1 MSAAVVVSLLL
12 LSAAVAGAQNGGRC
26 LLKPPTNGSRNVY
39 CDDAPYEIDLSYV
52 ATGRLTRLD
61 VSRNNLTGLR
71 LVAVDDQ
78 RNVTVRTVDASG
90 NRVRDA
96 CHVVVGDRVAVDAI
110 VLSSNRV
117 RNLSVCWAS
126 VTNLT
131 LSRNRI
137 EVLSRLDTV
146 NGSALRVLDLAYNA
160 ILWIENDTFAGT
172 PALQWL
178 DLSSNSL
185 AQLSERTLPGA
196 ALRYLDVSGNCN
208 VRSTA
213 AAFQPFEN
221 LVELRV
227 ARDAR
232 LAPAV
237 VPGPGVRLRTLD
249 ASRTDLTRV
258 PVAPAPL
265 LGVLLLA
272 GNAIAA
278 VNGGDLDGYPLLR
291 VLDMADNRL
300 AAVEDDAFGRLDML
314 AALDLSGNRLQTVPA
329 MLPASLRT
337 LDLSRNRIWTVGA
350 GDFAGCPR
358 LTALSVRSNGVRHI
372 ADSALAPVQRLDTLD
387 LSDNPIAL
395 ITREMLAGPA
405 RLKTLRLNDVPAPD
419 TSEFPFIDTQ
429 HLSRLQ
435 LARSSRL
442 ATVLL
447 NDTAVLASMLQLEH
461 LDLTGSAVVSLP
473 DRLPYR
479 MPKMRALLVD
489 SVPCADYGPS
499 SWLGDWLCDIRAT
512 GEAADAAAV
521 AAEPTS
527 GPSDDLKLTTGQP
540 ANRSAGISGGHGG
553 RSTDGHGVRC
563 VEAGGRTARLVL
575 DEQRC
580 AAIARTTAVAA
591 ERPAA
596 VAARLRAPAT
606 PADAGP
612 ASIPVSRTAGRL
624 GWPVAFACVATTSA
638 LLLLLLLAVSI
649 VVGAT
654 FGGARSALARR
665 WWWLWRRHRRQS
677 VRQADADYQ
686 SMEIKSL
693 EISDRVTQRW

>member
-1 MSAAVVVSLLL
+1 MSVVVAVSLLL
-12 LSAAVAGAQNGGRC
+12 LSTAVAGVENSGRC
-26 LLKPPTNGSRNVY
+26 LLKSPANGSQNVY
-39 CDDAPYEIDLSYV
+39 CDDVPYEIDLSHV
-52 ATGRLTRLD
+52 TAGRLTRLD
-61 VSRNNLTGLR
+61 VSRNNITGLR
-71 LVAVDDQ
+71 LVAVDGQ
-78 RNVTVRTVDASG
+78 RNVTVRTIDASG

-160 ILWIENDTFAGT
+160 VLWIENDTFAGT

-178 DLSSNSL
+178 DLSGNSL

-196 ALRYLDVSGNCN
+196 ALRYLDVSGNCD

-249 ASRTDLTRV
+249 ASRTNLTRV

-265 LGVLLLA
+265 LGSLLLA

-337 LDLSRNRIWTVGA
+337 LDLSRNRIWTVGV

-419 TSEFPFIDTQ
+419 TAEFPFTDTQ
-429 HLSRLQ
+429 HLTRLQ

-442 ATVLL
+442 AAVLL

-461 LDLTGSAVVSLP
+461 LDLTGSAVVFLP

-489 SVPCADYGPS
+489 SVPCANHGPS
-499 SWLGDWLCDIRAT
+499 SWLGDWLCDIRA
-512 GEAADAAAV
+512 AATVAAV
-521 AAEPTS
+521 SMS
-527 GPSDDLKLTTGQP
+527 GPSDDLKLTIGRP
-540 ANRSAGISGGHGG
+540 ANRSSGGSGGDGG
-553 RSTDGHGVRC
+553 RSTDGDGVRC
-563 VEAGGRTARLVL
+563 VEADGRTSRLVL

-591 ERPAA
+591 
-596 VAARLRAPAT
+596 VAARLRAPVT
-606 PADAGP
+606 PADVGSAGV
-612 ASIPVSRTAGRL
+612 PVSRTAGRL
-624 GWPVAFACVATTSA
+624 GWPVAFACVATTSV
-638 LLLLLLLAVSI
+638 LLLLLLLAVST

-654 FGGARSALARR
+654 FGGARSALAR
-665 WWWLWRRHRRQS
+665 WWWWRWRRHRRQS
-677 VRQADADYQ
+677 VRQTDADCQ

-693 EISDRVTQRW
+693 ETSDRVTQRW